1 MKIIEI
7 IRSALRSPD
16 ATASD
21 LRAALAAIDIAAL
34 EAAVVAADRNRTGLL
49 LDYGTEAAL
58 DKADE
63 ALKAAIRERDRANA
77 ARAELSKRLVGAET
91 REASDAL
98 DAERAAVEKE
108 AAAVAKMLGEKWLK
122 MQGEMVALLE
132 RLGDAENAV
141 SELNQRLSSIGRSD
155 LVKSVEERAFPVSPA
170 LYAPL
175 YSIRRQT
182 ALMPLPGAP
191 GWNSGVDGAS
201 GGAGF
206 TDGRVAAL

>member
-1 MKIIEI
+1 MKLLERLRGILG
-7 IRSALRSPD
+7 RADAGSAE
-16 ATASD
+16 
-21 LRAALAAIDIAAL
+21 LRAAVSAIDVAPLEEAVKAA
-34 EAAVVAADRNRTGLL
+34 ERKRTGLL
-49 LDYGTEAAL
+49 LDGTEAAL
-58 DKADE
+58 DKADDV
-63 ALKAAIRERDRANA
+63 LKLAIRERDRAIA
-77 ARAELSKRLVGAET
+77 ARAELSKRLADAEM